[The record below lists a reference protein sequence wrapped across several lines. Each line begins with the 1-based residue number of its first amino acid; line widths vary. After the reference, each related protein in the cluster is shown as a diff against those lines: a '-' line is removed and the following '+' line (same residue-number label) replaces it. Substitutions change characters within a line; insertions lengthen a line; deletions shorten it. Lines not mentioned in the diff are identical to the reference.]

1 MLKVFLDF
9 ETTGLSVYHDEISQ
23 MAARAELPEPEEFV
37 TYVRST
43 RPISEGSAAVTK
55 VAKVLEVGIQK
66 FGETEEEAKR
76 RVAEEVKKGTSVPKN
91 PTSKE
96 ALEMLLSW
104 LCTLPGP
111 KCLLAYNGFSFDFPI
126 LYSELHRWHMDP
138 LRKLR
143 QAQVEF
149 LVDPLKWA
157 RIDLD
162 RSLLLRKP
170 TGEVKFRQC
179 DVYKAIFGEDLED
192 AHDALADITG
202 LSRICGCEEFNA
214 MPVSSESL
222 SCLKLE
228 TFVKTF
234 GLKRANAD
242 SSVRRQVKRK
252 VASVPTVF
260 DFYRKKRLRCQA
272 PASAHSAPQENSPV
286 PHERRSTKR
295 AHAGDRNVD
304 ERAKRQQR

>member
-1 MLKVFLDF
+1 MLKVYIDF

-37 TYVRST
+37 TYVRTT
-43 RPISEGSAAVTK
+43 RAISEGSAAVTK
-55 VAKVLEVGIQK
+55 ISKVLEFGVQK
-66 FGETEEEAKR
+66 YGETPEDAQR
-76 RVAEEVKKGTSVPKN
+76 RIAEELKKGTTLPKN

-96 ALEMLLSW
+96 ALEMLLTW
-104 LCTLPGP
+104 LNSLPGP
-111 KCLLAYNGFSFDFPI
+111 KCLLAYNGFSFDFPM

-143 QAQVEF
+143 QAQVEY

-157 RIDLD
+157 RTDLD
-162 RSLLLRKP
+162 RAVLLRKP
-170 TGEVKFRQC
+170 TGECMFRQC
-179 DVYKAIFGEDLED
+179 DVYKALFGQDLED

-202 LSRICGCEEFNA
+202 LSRICSCEEFNA
-214 MPVSSESL
+214 MSLSKESL
-222 SCLKLE
+222 SCKKLE

-234 GLKRANAD
+234 GIKRANAD

-260 DFYRKKRLRCQA
+260 DFYRKKRLRCDA
-272 PASAHSAPQENSPV
+272 EPAANPPREEKPQPQ
-286 PHERRSTKR
+286 HEPRPRKR
-295 AHAGDRNVD
+295 AHAGD
-304 ERAKRQQR
+304 